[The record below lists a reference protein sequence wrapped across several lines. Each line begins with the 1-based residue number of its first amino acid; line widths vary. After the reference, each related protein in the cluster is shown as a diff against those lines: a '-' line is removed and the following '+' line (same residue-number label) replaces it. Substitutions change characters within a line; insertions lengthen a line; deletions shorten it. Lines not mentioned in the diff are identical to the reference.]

1 MTTATSNSAPEIVKP
16 PSQTLTP
23 WQWLHRNMFD
33 SWFNTALSVISL
45 ALVYWLVTSFIHWAA
60 EGNWA
65 VIAANI
71 KLMASGTYP
80 IKHLGRPFAILF
92 AVMALAGLSGGAWGG
107 VLRGYAIGTAIFI
120 GLLAILPFGQKAQL
134 FMAGSALA
142 TFIGTG
148 VAWNRRSFQPWLLA
162 AWVILLPVSYGILL
176 GVPGTSLRVFSS
188 RAVSGLLLTLLLAA
202 TAFLLAFPIGILLGL
217 GRFNQNLPIVKWFCT
232 FAIEFVRGLPLT
244 TILFA
249 AQLLVPL
256 FLAGANV
263 DLLVRAAIGL
273 IMFMAVYVAEDIRGG
288 LQAVST
294 GQREAARAIGLNP
307 FQITLLVV
315 LPQALRAA
323 IPALVGEFLTLFKD
337 TSLVA
342 IIGLIDL
349 LGAAKAVYTN
359 RDWLGTHQEVLFF
372 TAIVYFAFCYAMA
385 YASQRLEKS
394 LGIGER

>member
-1 MTTATSNSAPEIVKP
+1 MLKP
-16 PSQTLTP
+16 PEASFNP
-23 WQWLHRNMFD
+23 VRWLHQNLFD

-45 ALVYWLVTSFIHWAA
+45 ALVYWLVTSFIGWAA
-60 EGNWA
+60 SGNWA
-65 VIAANI
+65 VIMANL

-80 IKHLGRPFAILF
+80 ITALERPFSILVL
-92 AVMALAGLSGGAWGG
+92 VMTLAGLSGGAWGG
-107 VLRGYAIGTAIFI
+107 VIRGYAIGTALFL
-120 GLLAILPFGQKAQL
+120 GAIALLPFGQQEQL
-134 FMAGSALA
+134 FLGGSAIA
-142 TFIGTG
+142 TFIGMG
-148 VAWNRRSFQPWLLA
+148 IAWQRASFRPWLLA
-162 AWVILLPVSYGILL
+162 AWVLLLPVSYAVLL

-188 RAVSGLLLTLLLAA
+188 RAVSGLMLTLLLAA

-294 GQREAARAIGLNP
+294 GQREAARALGLNP

-359 RDWLGTHQEVLFF
+359 RLWLGTHQEVLFF
-372 TAIVYFAFCYAMA
+372 TGAVYFAFCYAMA